1 MQKIEWGFIS
11 QILGAYFSISACFI
25 RFLPPLQIGRSES
38 NRLKKIQPN
47 LTMKFSDTGAR
58 NFLAKIFGPHNSETV

>member
-11 QILGAYFSISACFI
+11 QILGANFSKSACFI
-25 RFLPPLQIGRSES
+25 RFLPPLRIGRSKC

-47 LTMKFSDTGAR
+47 LTMKFSDTGVR
-58 NFLAKIFGPHNSETV
+58 IFLAKIFGPP